1 MRFIYNKGQEK
12 RKEILA
18 MEVAMWAIMALYG
31 ILGGVSTLA
40 MVVGIPAIIIWKIIC
55 NIYKKAHAFCNNVN
69 RTS

>member
-40 MVVGIPAIIIWKIIC
+40 MVVGIPAIIIWKIYRKVTLGISL
-55 NIYKKAHAFCNNVN
+55 ND
-69 RTS
+69 

>member
-40 MVVGIPAIIIWKIIC
+40 MVVGIPAIITWKIYRKVTLGISL
-55 NIYKKAHAFCNNVN
+55 ND
-69 RTS
+69 